1 MTLSPVTED
10 CLKQA
15 VREYIKAND
24 LGGIEESGSTNFNK
38 SYQPVT
44 LLEIFRAGVE
54 TLDCKTVSERRETAE
69 KVSCGVS

>member
-24 LGGIEESGSTNFNK
+24 LGSFEESGSTDFDK
-38 SYQPVT
+38 SYHPVT

-54 TLDCKTVSERRETAE
+54 TLGCKTVSERREAAE
-69 KVSCGVS
+69 KVSCGGS